1 MCPNTIDAVYVSTIL
16 CLEHAT
22 VLAVLYFVFHFIIS
36 FYCHVTQDLHLEYIE
51 LYSWK
56 QHAFIIRVTQIKKEF
71 LCLISISARILM
83 SNGLLCLYTLEKIK
97 EATKSGH
104 SRDTGNIGHTRYR
117 TNTNKF
123 STQHRKLRI

>member
-1 MCPNTIDAVYVSTIL
+1 MDMCPNTIDAVYVSTIL

-71 LCLISISARILM
+71 LCLISISARNTDEQRSSVFIYVRK
-83 SNGLLCLYTLEKIK
+83 NQRGNQKWTLQRHWKHWTHK
-97 EATKSGH
+97 
-104 SRDTGNIGHTRYR
+104 
-117 TNTNKF
+117 
-123 STQHRKLRI
+123 TQDEHK